1 MAASFVHLHTH
12 TEYSLLDGAARVG
25 EVVAAAAADGQPALG
40 ITDHGNMYGVLD
52 FYRAC
57 KAQGVKPIIGTE
69 AYMAAESRHERPNRN
84 RAKNAK
90 VDDTGDDGEGGGK
103 LYYHLTLLARSD
115 AGYRN
120 LLKLASRAF
129 LEGYYY
135 KPRMDWDMFAD
146 HAEGLVATTG
156 CLGSVV
162 QQALLAGDYD
172 EARRRA
178 GRLQDIFGRDSLYV
192 ELQDHGIGAQRD
204 CNPQL
209 LQIARDLG
217 APLLATNDLHYTHQ
231 HDALAHD
238 ALLCVQTGSLRTD
251 ADRFKFHGDQHYL
264 KSAVEMRALFREFPE
279 ACDNTLAIAEQA
291 ETNIAFGRTL
301 LPHFDVPAPHADADA
316 YLEHLAFEGAKRRW
330 GPNLSEDTAARIA
343 YELRVVA
350 DMGFAGYFL
359 ITWDLIRHAREAG
372 IRVGPGR
379 GSAAGCAVAYCLGIT
394 ELDPIKYGLVFE
406 RFLNPARVSMPD
418 IDIDFD
424 DRYRDEMIRY
434 TAQTY
439 GEEHVAQIITFST
452 IKARAAVRDAARVL
466 GKAYSLGDRISKA
479 MPPLI
484 MGRDTPLGACL
495 ERDERHAE
503 GYAAAA
509 ELRTMYSAD
518 PEVREVVDV
527 ARGLEGLIRQDSV
540 HAAAVVISPE
550 PLTNYLPIQRK
561 PPTGTDPA
569 DAPIVTQF
577 DMGGVEDLG
586 LLKMDFLGLR
596 TLSIIEETVRLV
608 ERSSGSRLDIDAVPL
623 DDPATFELLR
633 AGETMGVFQLESAPV
648 RALLRTMAPTR
659 FEDICALVALYRP
672 GPMAADM
679 HNSYAHRKNG
689 RQPATPPHP
698 DLAELLE
705 ETYGLMIYQESM
717 MRVAQNIAGYSMAQA
732 DDLRK
737 ACGKKNREQ
746 IAEHRTKFVEG
757 SVAKGY
763 TAELGKQLF
772 DIIEPFA
779 DYAFN
784 KSHAFAYGLIAYQT
798 AYLKANHLT
807 EFLAA
812 VLTGAKRNIDKA
824 GVYLADCRQHG
835 IDVLVP
841 DINRSELDFATD
853 GRSIPFGLSAVR
865 NVGEKVAEPIIAER
879 NANGPFRD
887 FEDFC
892 MRMPREV
899 LNRRFVESLIK
910 AGAFETCGHTRKG
923 LLDVFDQVIEASLRR
938 REEAAAG
945 VQSLFGSAGAGGAG
959 HAGANGS
966 ANGSAFDERIEIPD
980 IEAGERDTLAW
991 EKELLGL
998 YVSDHPLRGGEAQ
1011 LHRLVTCTVSGL
1023 GDLPPEH
1030 DGGQQWVTLGGV
1042 VQSLQRRPTRSGE
1055 PMARF
1060 MLEDLTGAVEVTVF
1074 PKVLAAAG
1082 EELAEDAVMIVRGR
1096 PDRRGEGDTTF
1107 LASELAPLALRKGT
1121 VPLLLNVERVD
1132 MDDRWLAQFEQ
1143 LLNECPGDA
1152 PVHLRI
1158 GDKVVQLPEGRWVN
1172 AGNLAGPMREL
1183 LGADAVRT

>member
-12 TEYSLLDGAARVG
+12 TEYSLLDGAARIN

-52 FYRAC
+52 FYRSA
-57 KAQGVKPIIGTE
+57 KSAGIKPIIGTE
-69 AYMAAESRHERPNRN
+69 AYMALDSRHERPSRN
-84 RAKNAK
+84 RAKNSK
-90 VDDTGDDGEGGGK
+90 VDDSGDDGEGEK
-103 LYYHLTLLARSD
+103 LYYHLTLLAHSD

-120 LLKLASRAF
+120 LLKLASQAF

-135 KPRMDWDMFAD
+135 KPRMDWEMFSTHAD
-146 HAEGLVATTG
+146 GLIATTG

-162 QQALLAGDYD
+162 QQALLGGDYD
-172 EARRRA
+172 EALRRA

-209 LQIARDLG
+209 LQIAHDLG
-217 APLLATNDLHYTHQ
+217 APLLATNDLHYTQ
-231 HDALAHD
+231 QGDALAHD
-238 ALLCVQTGSLRTD
+238 ALLCVQTGALRSD
-251 ADRFKFHGDQHYL
+251 PDRFKFHGDQHYL
-264 KSAVEMRALFREFPE
+264 KSAAEMRALFGEHPE
-279 ACDNTLAIAEQA
+279 ACDNTLAIAERA
-291 ETNIAFGRTL
+291 EVNIEFGRML
-301 LPHFDVPAPHADADA
+301 LPHFEVPEPHADADA
-316 YLEHLAFEGAKRRW
+316 FLKHLAFEGAKRRW
-330 GPNLSEDTAARIA
+330 GANVSEDTAARIA
-343 YELRVVA
+343 YELKVIS
-350 DMGFAGYFL
+350 DMGFSSYFL
-359 ITWDLIRHAREAG
+359 ITWDLIRHARENG

-394 ELDPIKYGLVFE
+394 DLDPIQYGLLFE
-406 RFLNPARVSMPD
+406 RFLNPARISMPD

-424 DRYRDEMIRY
+424 DRYRDEMIHY
-434 TAQTY
+434 AAQKY
-439 GEEHVAQIITFST
+439 GHDHVAQIITFST

-466 GKAYSLGDRISKA
+466 GKPYALGDRISKA

-495 ERDERHAE
+495 ERDDKHTD

-509 ELRTMYSAD
+509 ELRTMYTHED
-518 PEVREVVDV
+518 EVREVVDV

-550 PLTNYLPIQRK
+550 PLTTYLPIQRK
-561 PPTGTDPA
+561 PEAGTDP
-569 DAPIVTQF
+569 DEAPIVTQF

-596 TLSIIEETVRLV
+596 TLSIIDEALRLV
-608 ERSSGSRLDIDAVPL
+608 ERTTGEHLDIDSVPL
-623 DDPATFELLR
+623 DDSAAFELLR
-633 AGETMGVFQLESAPV
+633 AGDTMGVFQLESTPV
-648 RALLRTMAPTR
+648 RSLLRSMQPNR

-689 RQPATPPHP
+689 RQPASPPHP
-698 DLAELLE
+698 DLAELLH

-717 MRVAQNIAGYSMAQA
+717 MRVAQEIAGYSMAEA

-763 TAELGKQLF
+763 TANLGKQLF

-798 AYLKANHLT
+798 AYLKANHRT

-812 VLTGAKRNIDKA
+812 VLTGSKRNIDKA
-824 GVYLADCRQHG
+824 GVYLADCRQHD

-841 DINRSELDFATD
+841 DINRSELDFAAD
-853 GRSIPFGLSAVR
+853 GQTIPFGLSAVR

-879 NANGPFRD
+879 TANGPFAD

-892 MRMPREV
+892 ERMPREV
-899 LNRRFVESLIK
+899 LNRRFVESLIR
-910 AGAFETCGHTRKG
+910 AGAFESCGHPRAG
-923 LLDVFDQVIEASLRR
+923 LLAVFERIIESAQRR
-938 REEAAAG
+938 RSEAAAG
-945 VQSLFGSAGAGGAG
+945 VQSLFGGGNGEAAEAGDA
-959 HAGANGS
+959 S
-966 ANGSAFDERIEIPD
+966 FDERIEVPD
-980 IEAGERDTLAW
+980 IEASERDTLAW

-1011 LHRLVTCTVSGL
+1011 LRRVVTCSVGGL
-1023 GDLPPEH
+1023 GELPPNP

-1042 VQSLQRRPTRSGE
+1042 VQSLQRRYTRGGE

-1060 MLEDLTGAVEVTVF
+1060 MLEDLSDSVEVTLF
-1074 PKVLAAAG
+1074 PKGFAAAG
-1082 EELAEDAVMIVRGR
+1082 EALAEDAVVLVRGR
-1096 PDRRGEGDTTF
+1096 PDRRGEGETAF
-1107 LASELAPLALRKGT
+1107 LATVVETFDLRKGP
-1121 VPLLLNVERVD
+1121 VPLWLNVERVD
-1132 MDDRWLAQFEQ
+1132 IDEHWLESFERM
-1143 LLNECPGDA
+1143 LSEYPGDQ
-1152 PVHLRI
+1152 PVHIRV
-1158 GDKVVQLPEGRWVN
+1158 GDSVVKLPESRWVD
-1172 AGNLAGPMREL
+1172 ASTLAGPMREL

>member
-12 TEYSLLDGAARVG
+12 TEYSLLDGAARID

-57 KAQGVKPIIGTE
+57 TAQGIKPIIGTE
-69 AYMAAESRHERPNRN
+69 AYMALESRHERPSRN

-103 LYYHLTLLARSD
+103 LYYHLTLLAHSD

-135 KPRMDWDMFAD
+135 KPRMDWEMFAD

-172 EARRRA
+172 QARRRA
-178 GRLQDIFGRDSLYV
+178 ARLQDIFGRDSLYV
-192 ELQDHGIGAQRD
+192 ELQDHGIGAQHD

-209 LQIARDLG
+209 LQIARDIG
-217 APLLATNDLHYTHQ
+217 APLLATNDLHYVGQ
-231 HDALAHD
+231 GDAVAHD
-238 ALLCVQTGSLRTD
+238 ALLCVQTGALRSD
-251 ADRFKFHGDQHYL
+251 PDRFKFHGDQHYL
-264 KSAVEMRALFREFPE
+264 KSAAEMRALFNEHPE
-279 ACDNTLAIAEQA
+279 ACDNTLAIAERA
-291 ETNIAFGRTL
+291 ETNIEFGRMQ
-301 LPHFDVPAPHADADA
+301 LPHFEVPAPHADADA
-316 YLEHLAFEGAKRRW
+316 YLTHLAFEGAKRRW
-330 GPNLSEDTAARIA
+330 GTNVSEDTAARIA
-343 YELRVVA
+343 YELRVIS
-350 DMGFAGYFL
+350 DMGFSSYFL
-359 ITWDLIRHAREAG
+359 ITWDLIRHARENG

-379 GSAAGCAVAYCLGIT
+379 GSAAGCVVAYCLGIT
-394 ELDPIKYGLVFE
+394 DLDPIRYGLLFE
-406 RFLNPARVSMPD
+406 RFLNPARISMPD

-434 TAQTY
+434 TAQKY
-439 GEEHVAQIITFST
+439 GQDHVAQIITFST

-466 GKAYSLGDRISKA
+466 GKPYALGDRISKA

-495 ERDERHAE
+495 ERDDKHSD

-509 ELRTMYSAD
+509 ELRTMYSTED
-518 PEVREVVDV
+518 EVREVVDV

-550 PLTNYLPIQRK
+550 PLTDYLPIQRK
-561 PPTGTDPA
+561 PESGTDPD

-596 TLSIIEETVRLV
+596 TLSIIDETLRLT
-608 ERSSGSRLDIDAVPL
+608 ERSTGTRLDIDAVPL

-633 AGETMGVFQLESAPV
+633 AGDTMGVFQLESTPV
-648 RALLRTMAPTR
+648 RSLLRSMAPTH

-679 HNSYAHRKNG
+679 HNGYAHRKNG

-698 DLAELLE
+698 DLADLLE

-717 MRVAQNIAGYSMAQA
+717 MRVAQEIAGYSMAEA

-763 TAELGKQLF
+763 TADLGKQLF

-798 AYLKANHLT
+798 AYLKANHRT

-812 VLTGAKRNIDKA
+812 VLTGSKRNIDKA

-841 DINRSELDFATD
+841 DINRSELDFAAD
-853 GRSIPFGLSAVR
+853 GQTIPFGLSAVR

-879 NANGPFRD
+879 ASNGPFAD
-887 FEDFC
+887 FDDFC
-892 MRMPREV
+892 MRMPREA

-910 AGAFETCGHTRKG
+910 AGAFECCGHPRKG
-923 LLDVFDQVIEASLRR
+923 LLEVFERIIESALRR

-945 VQSLFGSAGAGGAG
+945 VQSLFGGSNGQTDGGGGGGGGGA
-959 HAGANGS
+959 S
-966 ANGSAFDERIEIPD
+966 FDERIEIPD
-980 IEAGERDTLAW
+980 TDATERDTLAW

-1011 LHRLVTCTVSGL
+1011 LRRSTTCAVSGL
-1023 GDLPPEH
+1023 GELPPNP

-1042 VQSLQRRPTRSGE
+1042 VQSLQRRYTRGGE

-1060 MLEDLTGAVEVTVF
+1060 MLEDLSGSIEVTLF
-1074 PKVLAAAG
+1074 PKGFAAAG
-1082 EELAEDAVMIVRGR
+1082 ATLAPDAVVLVRGR
-1096 PDRRGEGDTTF
+1096 PDRRGEGETTF
-1107 LASELAPLALRKGT
+1107 LASEVEALELRKGP
-1121 VPLLLNVERVD
+1121 VPLSLNVERVD
-1132 MDDRWLAQFEQ
+1132 IDEHWLASFEQ
-1143 LLNECPGDA
+1143 MLSECPGDA
-1152 PVHLRI
+1152 PVHLRV
-1158 GDKVVQLPEGRWVN
+1158 GDSVVQLPESRWVD
-1172 AGNLAGPMREL
+1172 ARTLAGPMREL